1 MRLLWRYM
9 RRIVVRALAPV
20 RRWLLARLDAR
31 YVTAT
36 SHRRDIK
43 DTLWEI
49 NMLRRELVGLR
60 EGVDRLRKAAEARP
74 AQAAPASDPRVA
86 EAHRLATETAA
97 ALDKV
102 LQNEV
107 RVWQAIDELRARLA
121 TEARQAG

>member
-1 MRLLWRYM
+1 M

-31 YVTAT
+31 YVTST

-60 EGVDRLRKAAEARP
+60 EEVDRLRKAAEGRP

-86 EAHRLATETAA
+86 EAYRLATETAA